1 MADNLARKIEEK
13 ALEEADIK
21 QSLSEP
27 ILKILPQNLTPES
40 AAEATKAVSEQIERT
55 IGDSAKAQL
64 QQYID
69 NINQNVGND
78 NKLEDAIDTIGN
90 EDQPDINES
99 GSANDNVRENLP
111 KNPTKKTNNSK
122 TKNPNDTDEPNKNK
136 TDEKPEIEQTPPE
149 ENKINNE
156 APDSKKEDEE
166 NLGLGETPQETD
178 ETPKKE
184 EENDNGDKDE
194 QEESDDD
201 EEDED
206 LSPEKNMAT
215 QAFNR
220 IRNRKKIAE
229 IDKKIDETSER
240 IKVYQNLINK
250 KNKEKKQFENE
261 IKPLEIYKKL
271 LTAANITILI
281 GQIVIGILAFI
292 FMITIF
298 LIFIAMFLF
307 GVSGSMNYL
316 KAMNKLQIRTLNE
329 KIKPIKEK
337 IDKIEKD
344 IKSLQT
350 NIKRFS
356 NEQRQLGIQK
366 SQLINQGLLQK
377 GPEAN
382 N

>member
-1 MADNLARKIEEK
+1 
-13 ALEEADIK
+13 
-21 QSLSEP
+21 
-27 ILKILPQNLTPES
+27 
-40 AAEATKAVSEQIERT
+40 
-55 IGDSAKAQL
+55 
-64 QQYID
+64 
-69 NINQNVGND
+69 
-78 NKLEDAIDTIGN
+78 
-90 EDQPDINES
+90 
-99 GSANDNVRENLP
+99 
-111 KNPTKKTNNSK
+111 
-122 TKNPNDTDEPNKNK
+122 
-136 TDEKPEIEQTPPE
+136 
-149 ENKINNE
+149 
-156 APDSKKEDEE
+156 
-166 NLGLGETPQETD
+166 
-178 ETPKKE
+178 
-184 EENDNGDKDE
+184 
-194 QEESDDD
+194 
-201 EEDED
+201 
-206 LSPEKNMAT
+206 MAT